1 MEGRLE
7 PSFPSTHTM
16 IAVFVTSSTLYQSL
30 IRIKKPAI
38 KCIYIAV
45 ISAIGVMVIAGRVI
59 SGVHWLTD
67 ILGGALLGGTLALLY
82 FACCALL
89 KDKLEENL

>member
-1 MEGRLE
+1 
-7 PSFPSTHTM
+7 M
-16 IAVFVTSSTLYQSL
+16 IAVFVTSSALYQSL
-30 IRIKKPAI
+30 IRIKKSAI